1 MQNCLAGLKM
11 LHLFVCLLIS
21 FTFKLSFCSPSMTSS
36 ESWGGLRSVWV
47 WRPNCPHHHGSGE
60 CTTLQHTCGAGFNS
74 SAKLS
79 DGVLLG
85 GLIYHALY
93 CICIIFCS
101 FEFGVRVGKLEHLFM
116 HLKLCTRSHCTQSAM
131 RWDLSIETLT
141 STLDEHPRAPNSTPH
156 RAPQSN
162 LVHPRAVQCWCFI
175 LILCEDS
182 FPALTTFQ

>member
-1 MQNCLAGLKM
+1 MTA
-11 LHLFVCLLIS
+11 
-21 FTFKLSFCSPSMTSS
+21 KLSP
-36 ESWGGLRSVWV
+36 
-47 WRPNCPHHHGSGE
+47 PHGSGE
-60 CTTLQHTCGAGFNS
+60 WTTLQHICGAGFNS
-74 SAKLS
+74 SIKLS